1 MAKMTGESWTF
12 VQQFHTDD
20 ASIADLKCIKCEKLE
35 KQIQHEY

>member
-1 MAKMTGESWTF
+1 MTKMTRESWPF
-12 VQQFHTDD
+12 VQLFHIDD